1 MGREESETF
10 TVKKLLIA
18 VVLAVST
25 SLVAPSV
32 SHAGRGFL
40 GLFGGGDEPKGA
52 HGKGARKSTQNKH
65 QAANARR
72 AREQAAAAKRQA
84 EASKAATRRKQV
96 AKQAAKANKQKQ
108 KRRQ

>member
-1 MGREESETF
+1 
-10 TVKKLLIA
+10 VKKLLTA
-18 VVLAVST
+18 LVLALCT
-25 SLVAPSV
+25 SLAAPSV
-32 SHAGRGFL
+32 SDA
-40 GLFGGGDEPKGA
+40 GLFKRKEPKGS
-52 HGKGARKSTQNKH
+52 HSKGARQSTEGKH

-84 EASKAATRRKQV
+84 DAAKAATRRKQV

>member
-1 MGREESETF
+1 M
-10 TVKKLLIA
+10 KKLFIA
-18 VVLAVST
+18 VVLVVST

-32 SHAGRGFL
+32 SHAGRGGFL
-40 GLFGGGDEPKGA
+40 AALFGGGDEPKGA
-52 HGKGARKSTQNKH
+52 HDKGARKSTANKH

-84 EASKAATRRKQV
+84 DAAKAATRRKQV
-96 AKQAAKANKQKQ
+96 AKQAAKANKNKQ